1 MESILEWL
9 QKQVEH
15 YWSNK
20 NDMSE
25 ALESKDLDKLR
36 QGFMMANLFEEVYIG
51 DGYIPRPSFVK
62 E

>member
-1 MESILEWL
+1 
-9 QKQVEH
+9 
-15 YWSNK
+15 
-20 NDMSE
+20 MSE

-36 QGFMMANLFEEVYIG
+36 QGFMVANLFEEVYIG